1 MPTSDV
7 DIMLL
12 GLQTLSKEDICDY
25 LAQIAIFINAMGW
38 IISCSTYLNAKVPLL
53 KLEIDTS
60 ISYSKPKIKLDYH
73 QTTDPCLSYYL
84 DLRDPSKGSIIK
96 VDITINV

>member
-38 IISCSTYLNAKVPLL
+38 IISCSTYLGAKVPLI
-53 KLEIDTS
+53 KLEIDPS
-60 ISYSKPKIKLDYH
+60 ISFLQTKRKKDLFRVYNPMALYHLD
-73 QTTDPCLSYYL
+73 TDQC
-84 DLRDPSKGSIIK
+84 
-96 VDITINV
+96 